1 MVKRGEG
8 RCRCTSGQRSG
19 VFSLIILCLFPSI
32 IPIFDL
38 VSHFFVSSNSYTLDF
53 FCFATFFS
61 FLDLFDLFMVYVLQ
75 ATWKSPCLEGGTW
88 SIGPLALSSSHYTAT
103 SCDLCR

>member
-53 FCFATFFS
+53 FCFATFFFFLRS
-61 FLDLFDLFMVYVLQ
+61 FRFVHGLRFTCDVEVAMFR
-75 ATWKSPCLEGGTW
+75 GGEMGWWVST
-88 SIGPLALSSSHYTAT
+88 PFSSHIT
-103 SCDLCR
+103 